1 MFINVYKK
9 LPLTNPSYLIKMIL
23 KWIFDDVSY
32 YIIIIFIII
41 VFCICIY
48 NVLNL
53 KINNYKFFKS
63 IVIKDTL
70 DWLYQSINE
79 ICNESKLYP
88 IYTIKPHDTLTFSEK
103 LEIKKGI
110 IYISIWD
117 NKNDRLY
124 NNNTL
129 LEKSL
134 HEISNILTENNYNFD
149 FIEKNLINTAIN
161 LGYYDINAKIER
173 EEF

>member
-1 MFINVYKK
+1 MLIIN
-9 LPLTNPSYLIKMIL
+9 NPIEIKRLQMIL
-23 KWIFDDVSY
+23 KWIFVDLSY

-110 IYISIWD
+110 IYISVWD
-117 NKNDRLY
+117 DKNDRLY
-124 NNNTL
+124 SNNTL
-129 LEKSL
+129 LFKSL

>member
-1 MFINVYKK
+1 MFINVYKN
-9 LPLTNPSYLIKMIL
+9 LSLTNPSYRIQMIL
-23 KWIFDDVSY
+23 KWVFNKLSY

-41 VFCICIY
+41 VFCIYIY

-53 KINNYKFFKS
+53 KINNYKVFKS
-63 IVIKDTL
+63 IIIKDTL

-103 LEIKKGI
+103 LAIKKGI

-117 NKNDRLY
+117 DKNDRLY
-124 NNNTL
+124 SNNTL
-129 LEKSL
+129 LVKSL

>member
-1 MFINVYKK
+1 MLIIN
-9 LPLTNPSYLIKMIL
+9 NLIEVKRLQMIL
-23 KWIFDDVSY
+23 KWIFDDLSY

-53 KINNYKFFKS
+53 KIHNYKFLKS
-63 IVIKDTL
+63 IVINDTL

-129 LEKSL
+129 LVKSL
-134 HEISNILTENNYNFD
+134 HEISNILTEMRYSF
-149 FIEKNLINTAIN
+149 
-161 LGYYDINAKIER
+161 
-173 EEF
+173 

>member
-53 KINNYKFFKS
+53 KIINYNIFKN
-63 IVIKDTL
+63 IIINDTI

-79 ICNESKLYP
+79 ICYKSKLYP
-88 IYTIKPHDTLTFSEK
+88 IYTIKPHDTITFSQK
-103 LEIKKGI
+103 ININKGI
-110 IYISIWD
+110 IYISVWD
-117 NKNDRLY
+117 DKNDRLY

-129 LEKSL
+129 LFKTL
-134 HEISNILTENNYNFD
+134 HEISNILTENNFNFD

-161 LGYYDINAKIER
+161 LGYCDINDKIEQ

>member
-1 MFINVYKK
+1 MFINVYKN
-9 LPLTNPSYLIKMIL
+9 LSLTNASYHIQMIL
-23 KWIFDDVSY
+23 KWIFDDLSY

-117 NKNDRLY
+117 NKNDRSY

-129 LEKSL
+129 LVKSL

-161 LGYYDINAKIER
+161 LGYYNIYDKIEQ